1 MPHLPIPPDSMD
13 ARLDADRVALPDLLA
28 EAQAQAVAFLKS
40 LPDRPAAAPPL
51 DLGAVALPEGGLGAA
66 AALADFRARI
76 EPYLSGSAG
85 PRYLGLVTGGS
96 TPAALAAD
104 WLVSAYDQNV
114 SNAVGSAAAGVE
126 AQALDML
133 RQLFDLPPEF
143 AGVLVTGGTM
153 ANFVGLAAGRQWAG
167 EAMGVDVAEEGL
179 AAAPD
184 IAVFSATPHA
194 SAVKALAMLGMGRRS
209 IRRVPTLPG
218 REAMDVEGLRTALAV
233 HGGKPAIVLASAC
246 TVNTADFD
254 DVADIAEIARAHNAW
269 LHVDAAFGLFAR
281 VAPEKADLARGVEL
295 ADSVAADGH
304 KWLNVPYDCGFTFC
318 RHLDAQE
325 RVFRVSAP
333 YLSRLGG
340 SAPDF
345 LNRGPENSQRFRA
358 LPVWMTLT
366 AYGRAGYREIVE
378 RNCRVAAGLGAW
390 LEASPLF
397 ELLAPVRLNI
407 ACFRLSDAALR
418 GQAPDVA
425 TARLV
430 DRLHRDG
437 RVFVTP
443 TTYGAG
449 PAVRAAVSNWSTTDA
464 DLPIICAAMEAAAVD

>member
-1 MPHLPIPPDSMD
+1 MMDVHL
-13 ARLDADRVALPDLLA
+13 RADLAALPDLLA
-28 EAQAQAVAFLKS
+28 QAQAQAVAFLQS
-40 LPDRPAAAPPL
+40 LPDRPAAAPPV
-51 DLGAVALPEGGLGAA
+51 DLGPATLPQAGVGAQ
-66 AALADFRARI
+66 AALRDFRARI
-76 EPYLSGSAG
+76 EPTLSGSAG
-85 PRYLGLVTGGS
+85 PRYFGLVTGGS

-104 WLVSAYDQNV
+104 WLVGAYDQNV

-133 RQLFDLPPEF
+133 RQFFDLPPDF

-153 ANFVGLAAGRQWAG
+153 ANFVGLAAARQWAG
-167 EAMGVDVAEEGL
+167 EAMGVDIAEEGV

-184 IAVFSATPHA
+184 IAVFSTTPHA
-194 SAVKALAMLGMGRRS
+194 SAVKALAMLGLGRRS
-209 IRRVPTLPG
+209 IRHVATQPG
-218 REAMDVEGLRTALAV
+218 REAADVDALRAALAA
-233 HGGKPAIVLASAC
+233 HGGRPAIVLASAC

-254 DVADIAEIARAHNAW
+254 DVAAVAEIARAHNAW

-281 VAPEKADLARGVEL
+281 LSPTFADLARGVEM
-295 ADSVAADGH
+295 ADSIAADGH

-318 RHLDAQE
+318 RHPDVQE

-340 SAPDF
+340 AAPDY

-358 LPVWMTLT
+358 LPVWMTLM
-366 AYGRAGYREIVE
+366 AYGREGYREIVE

-390 LEASPLF
+390 IEASPLF
-397 ELLAPVRLNI
+397 ELLAPLRLNI
-407 ACFRLSDAALR
+407 ACFRLSDAALH
-418 GQAPDVA
+418 GQPPDMA

-443 TTYGAG
+443 TTYGGG
-449 PAVRAAVSNWSTTDA
+449 PAVRAAVSNWSTADA
-464 DLPIICAAMEAAAVD
+464 DLPIVCAALETAARA

>member
-1 MPHLPIPPDSMD
+1 MTMDPHL
-13 ARLDADRVALPDLLA
+13 LADHAALPNLLA
-28 EAQAQAVAFLKS
+28 EAQAQAVAFLQA
-40 LPDRPAAAPPL
+40 LPARPAAAPPI
-51 DLGAVALPEGGLGAA
+51 DLGAATLPESGVGAA
-66 AALADFRARI
+66 AALRAFRERI
-76 EPYLSGSAG
+76 APYLSGSAG

-133 RQLFDLPPEF
+133 RQLFDLPADF

-184 IAVFSATPHA
+184 IAVFAATPHA
-194 SAVKALAMLGMGRRS
+194 SAVKALAMLGLGRRS
-209 IRRVPTLPG
+209 VRRVATLPG
-218 REAMDVEGLRTALAV
+218 REAMDVDALRAALAA
-233 HGGKPAIVLASAC
+233 HGTPAIVVASAC

-254 DVADIAEIARAHNAW
+254 DVAAVAEIARAHNAW

-281 VAPEKADLARGVEL
+281 VTPAKADLARGVEL

-318 RHLDAQE
+318 RRLDVQE
-325 RVFRVSAP
+325 RVFRVAAP
-333 YLSRLGG
+333 YLSGLGG
-340 SAPDF
+340 NAPDF

-358 LPVWMTLT
+358 LPVWMTLM
-366 AYGRAGYREIVE
+366 AYGREGYREIVE
-378 RNCRVAAGLGAW
+378 RNCRVAASLGAW
-390 LEASPLF
+390 LEGSPLF
-397 ELLAPVRLNI
+397 ELLAPVRLNVV
-407 ACFRLSDAALR
+407 CFRLSERALGGQPHDA
-418 GQAPDVA
+418 A

-430 DRLHRDG
+430 DRLHQDG

-443 TTYGAG
+443 TTYGGG
-449 PAVRAAVSNWSTTDA
+449 PAVRAAVSNWSTTDT
-464 DLPIICAAMEAAAVD
+464 DLAIVCAALEAAF

>member
-1 MPHLPIPPDSMD
+1 MD
-13 ARLDADRVALPDLLA
+13 NLLRADQGALPNLLA
-28 EAQAQAVAFLKS
+28 EAQAQAVAFLQS
-40 LPDRPAAAPPL
+40 LPQRPAAAPPM
-51 DLGAVALPEGGLGAA
+51 DLGPATLPETGVGAL
-66 AALADFRARI
+66 AALRDFGARI
-76 EPYLSGSAG
+76 EPSLSGSAG
-85 PRYLGLVTGGS
+85 PRYFGLVTGGS

-104 WLVSAYDQNV
+104 WLVGAYDQNV

-153 ANFVGLAAGRQWAG
+153 ANFVGLAAARQWAG
-167 EAMGVDVAEEGL
+167 EAMGVDIAEDGM
-179 AAAPD
+179 AAATD

-209 IRRVPTLPG
+209 VRRVPTLPG
-218 REAMDVEGLRTALAV
+218 REAVDVAALRAALAA
-233 HGGKPAIVLASAC
+233 HGGRPAIILASAC

-254 DVADIAEIARAHNAW
+254 DVAAVAEIARAHNAW

-281 VAPEKADLARGVEL
+281 LSPAKAELARGVEL

-304 KWLNVPYDCGFTFC
+304 KWLNVPYDCGFTFG
-318 RHLDAQE
+318 RRLDVQQ
-325 RVFRVSAP
+325 RVFRVAAP
-333 YLSRLGG
+333 YLSLLGG
-340 SAPDF
+340 AAPDY

-358 LPVWMTLT
+358 LPVWMTLM

-378 RNCRVAAGLGAW
+378 RNCQVAADLGAW
-390 LEASPLF
+390 LAASPLF

-407 ACFRLSDAALR
+407 ACFRLADAALR
-418 GQAPDVA
+418 GQARDAA

-443 TTYGAG
+443 TTYGGG
-449 PAVRAAVSNWSTTDA
+449 PAVRAAVSNWATTES
-464 DLPIICAAMEAAAVD
+464 DLPIVCAALEAACS